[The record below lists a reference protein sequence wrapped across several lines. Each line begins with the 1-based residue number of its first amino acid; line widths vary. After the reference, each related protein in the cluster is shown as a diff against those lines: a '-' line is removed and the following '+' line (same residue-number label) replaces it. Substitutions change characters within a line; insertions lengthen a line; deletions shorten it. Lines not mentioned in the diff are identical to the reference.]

1 MCQPP
6 DSTTCRSVW
15 QTPHAATRTRTSFG
29 PGSSRTIS
37 SSCGAT
43 SGAALLVY
51 ACRRARTLLGIEGLI
66 AAFVLGTV
74 FGVLVAAAVAAA
86 FALAIHRLPRV
97 GSDA

>member
-1 MCQPP
+1 MI
-6 DSTTCRSVW
+6 
-15 QTPHAATRTRTSFG
+15 AA
-29 PGSSRTIS
+29 
-37 SSCGAT
+37 GAAAGLAA
-43 SGAALLVY
+43 GAALLVY
-51 ACRRARTLLGIEGLI
+51 ARRRARTLLGIEGLI

>member
-1 MCQPP
+1 
-6 DSTTCRSVW
+6 VI
-15 QTPHAATRTRTSFG
+15 AA
-29 PGSSRTIS
+29 
-37 SSCGAT
+37 GA
-43 SGAALLVY
+43 GAGLAAVAALLVY

-86 FALAIHRLPRV
+86 FALAIRRLPRV